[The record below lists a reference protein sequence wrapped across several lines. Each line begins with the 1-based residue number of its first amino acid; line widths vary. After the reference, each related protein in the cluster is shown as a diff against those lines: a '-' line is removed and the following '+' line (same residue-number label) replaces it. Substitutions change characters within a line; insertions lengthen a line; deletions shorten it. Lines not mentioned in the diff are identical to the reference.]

1 MALTT
6 ADMND
11 GTETGVDNTTDVE
24 VLAAN
29 SSRKMLFVQNVGAD
43 PCRVG
48 PPGVTAST
56 GLIELVGGDALTL
69 GPGFVPADAVHAI
82 ATTTT
87 ATTILASEIT

>member
-11 GTETGVDNTTDVE
+11 GTETAVDDTADVE

-29 SSRKMLFVQNVGAD
+29 PSRKAATVQNVGSAA
-43 PCRVG
+43 CRIG

-56 GLIELVGGDALTL
+56 GVRHLDAGEVVTF
-69 GPGFVPADAVHAI
+69 GPGFVPDGAINAI

-87 ATTILASEIT
+87 ATTVLASEVT

>member
-11 GTETGVDNTTDVE
+11 GAETAVDDTADVE
-24 VLAAN
+24 VLPANPARKAAT
-29 SSRKMLFVQNVGAD
+29 VQNVGSAA
-43 PCRVG
+43 CRVG

-56 GLIELVGGDALTL
+56 GVRHLAAGEVVTF
-69 GPGFVPADAVHAI
+69 GPGFVPDGAVHAI